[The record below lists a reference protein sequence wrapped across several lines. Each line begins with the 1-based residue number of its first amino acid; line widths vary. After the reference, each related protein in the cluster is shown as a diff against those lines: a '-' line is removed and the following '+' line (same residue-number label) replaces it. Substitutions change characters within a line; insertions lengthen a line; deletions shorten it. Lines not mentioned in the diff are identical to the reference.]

1 MRIVYVIA
9 YPTGYVEVYGSAK
22 RAARRFCRA
31 VGWSQEDAPQIA
43 YRVRRQQ
50 ITIGTDQ
57 HDKDKHVFLT
67 SERVM

>member
-31 VGWSQEDAPQIA
+31 VGFSQEDAPQIA

-50 ITIGTDQ
+50 VTIGNDR
-57 HDKDKHVFLT
+57 HAPEKLVYLT